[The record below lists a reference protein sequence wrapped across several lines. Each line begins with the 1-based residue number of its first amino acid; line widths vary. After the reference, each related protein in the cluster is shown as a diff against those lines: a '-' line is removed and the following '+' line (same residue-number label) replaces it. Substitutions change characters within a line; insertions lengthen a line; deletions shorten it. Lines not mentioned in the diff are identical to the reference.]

1 MVHKLEDMKYGR
13 EARSI
18 DSYIDRQTETENSGG
33 VLVVVVVIIVD
44 RIIQHIFFFHKKQVF
59 SALTVKSDILR
70 FNFTILFGL
79 MVCNWAAS
87 SFLGF
92 HFGLHLC

>member
-13 EARSI
+13 EARLI

-44 RIIQHIFFFHKKQVF
+44 RIIQHFFF
-59 SALTVKSDILR
+59 S
-70 FNFTILFGL
+70 
-79 MVCNWAAS
+79 
-87 SFLGF
+87 
-92 HFGLHLC
+92 